1 MDKGLR
7 ETLAHLEKPD
17 QLELLV
23 TLENLDQEGRG
34 EKEAK
39 EGILES
45 SGLKEKLVP
54 KALPDVKVLLDH
66 KALVA
71 RKERKVIP
79 A

>member
-45 SGLKEKLVP
+45 SDLKEKLVP
-54 KALPDVKVLLDH
+54 KPLPDVKVLLDH

>member
-17 QLELLV
+17 QLELLA

-39 EGILES
+39 EVILES

-54 KALPDVKVLLDH
+54 KALPDVKVLPDH

-71 RKERKVIP
+71 LKERKVIP